1 MKDIFKMNVDDY
13 IDELTKDASDMIKGV
28 KNTIS
33 YTTAQALS
41 SDLNKLSFEYEIRKE
56 NVAEVIMAAKALYD
70 NPELG
75 KLTDKEIEE
84 LENKTVDLGV

>member
-33 YTTAQALS
+33 YTVAQALS
-41 SDLNKLSFEYEIRKE
+41 SDLNKLS
-56 NVAEVIMAAKALYD
+56 
-70 NPELG
+70 
-75 KLTDKEIEE
+75 IEHE
-84 LENKTVDLGV
+84 KYKRSERIKKKKNQKDSV